1 VVLRRLLSSGNIVNW
16 DKNYGSTERMK
27 VQEQHPQDRARE
39 REKARMRD
47 LAAGLESANQAW
59 GCDAAAAAAQARE
72 HVCS

>member
-1 VVLRRLLSSGNIVNW
+1 
-16 DKNYGSTERMK
+16 MK